1 MCKAALAN
9 VPDTKGKEI
18 PMPQITLKAKDVH
31 ELSDFLKRH
40 GKSEFFLAKDQ
51 GAYIGA
57 NAGSHS
63 DGTFESI
70 IHYFAGCNPDKDV
83 DFYETSRWKFGGDDF
98 GQMLPAQWIHGA
110 AAQEGLT
117 KAVLNVT
124 DAGSITFRT
133 FWKRAKERVEA

>member
-1 MCKAALAN
+1 
-9 VPDTKGKEI
+9 
-18 PMPQITLKAKDVH
+18 MPQITLKAKDIH

-40 GKSEFFLAKDQ
+40 GRDTFFLAKDQ

-70 IHYFAGCNPDKDV
+70 IHYFAGCNPDKDA
-83 DFYETSRWKFGGDDF
+83 DFYDNASYKFGWDDF

-110 AAQEGLT
+110 AVQEGLT

-133 FWKRAKERVEA
+133 FWKRAKERAEA

>member
-1 MCKAALAN
+1 
-9 VPDTKGKEI
+9 
-18 PMPQITLKAKDVH
+18 MPQITLKAKDVH

-40 GKSEFFLAKDQ
+40 GRDTFFLAKDY

-63 DGTFESI
+63 DGTYKSI
-70 IHYFAGCNPDKDV
+70 IHYFAGCNPDKDA
-83 DFYETSRWKFGGDDF
+83 DFYDNASYKFGWDDF
-98 GQMLPAQWIHGA
+98 GEMLPAQWIHDA

-124 DAGSITFRT
+124 DAGSITFRR
-133 FWKRAKERVEA
+133 FWKRAKERAEA

>member
-1 MCKAALAN
+1 
-9 VPDTKGKEI
+9 
-18 PMPQITLKAKDVH
+18 MPQITPKAHDVL

-40 GKSEFFLAKDQ
+40 GKETFFLAKDQ

-63 DGTFESI
+63 DGTYERI
-70 IHYFAGCNPDKDV
+70 IHYFAGCNPDKDA
-83 DFYETSRWKFGGDDF
+83 DFYDNASYKFGWDDF
-98 GQMLPAQWIHGA
+98 GEMLPAQWIHDA

-124 DAGSITFRT
+124 DAGSITFRR
-133 FWKRAKERVEA
+133 FWKRAKERAEA

>member
-1 MCKAALAN
+1 
-9 VPDTKGKEI
+9 
-18 PMPQITLKAKDVH
+18 MPQITLKAHDVL

-40 GKSEFFLAKDQ
+40 GKETFFLAKDQ

-57 NAGSHS
+57 TAGKHGT
-63 DGTFESI
+63 DTFERI
-70 IHYFAGCNPDKDV
+70 IHYFAGCNPDKDA

-124 DAGSITFRT
+124 DAGSITLRT
-133 FWKRAKERVEA
+133 FWKRARERAEA